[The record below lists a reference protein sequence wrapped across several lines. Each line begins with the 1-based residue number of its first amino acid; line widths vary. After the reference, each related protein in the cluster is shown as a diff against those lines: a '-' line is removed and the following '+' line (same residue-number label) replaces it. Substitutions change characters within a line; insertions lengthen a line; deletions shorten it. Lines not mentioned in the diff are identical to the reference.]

1 MKTFIADRFL
11 RLLVVVIG
19 AAIMAFALLRLSGD
33 PSTVLLPIFATPG
46 ERAQLRHQ
54 YGLDQPLPI
63 QFVDYTFSILHGN
76 FGQSWQYRQPALQVV
91 LDRFPN
97 TLELAGISMGVAVV
111 IGVALGVIGAAR
123 SGGVIDSLLTTV
135 SLVARAIPSFWLGTL
150 FILFFSLKLR
160 WLPTSGIGGL
170 SHLVL
175 PALTIAFLFIGEV
188 AAVVRAS
195 MVEALHTDYVRAALA
210 KGLPT
215 RTILLRH
222 ALRNALNPVISV
234 VAVDF
239 GVLLGGTVIVENVFA
254 WPGIGTLAVQSVG
267 ATDYPVL
274 QAIVLLLAL
283 SVAVVSTAADIVYGL
298 VDPRIR
304 RAV

>member
-1 MKTFIADRFL
+1 MKTFIADRLL
-11 RLLVVVIG
+11 RLFVVVIG
-19 AAIMAFALLRLSGD
+19 AAIMAFVLLRLSGD
-33 PSTVLLPIFATPG
+33 PSTVLLPIFATPA
-46 ERAQLRHQ
+46 ERLQLRHQ

-63 QFVDYTFSILHGN
+63 QFLDYTFSIMHGN
-76 FGQSWQYRQPALQVV
+76 FGQSWQYREPALQVV
-91 LDRFPN
+91 LGRFPN
-97 TLELAGISMGVAVV
+97 TLELAGISMFAAVV
-111 IGVALGVIGAAR
+111 FGMTLGIIGAAR
-123 SGGVIDSLLTTV
+123 SGGLVDSLLTIV
-135 SLVARAIPSFWLGTL
+135 SLGARAIPSFWLGTI
-150 FILFFSLKLR
+150 FILFFALKLG
-160 WLPTSGIGGL
+160 WFPTSGIGGL

-188 AAVVRAS
+188 ATIVRAS
-195 MVEALHTDYVRAALA
+195 MVEALGTDYVRTALA
-210 KGLPT
+210 KGLPM

-239 GVLLGGTVIVENVFA
+239 GLLLGGTVIVENVFA

-274 QAIVLLLAL
+274 QAIVLFLAL
-283 SVAVVSTAADIVYGL
+283 SVALVSTVADIVYGF

-304 RAV
+304 RAA

>member
-1 MKTFIADRFL
+1 MKTFIADRLL
-11 RLLVVVIG
+11 RLFVVVIG
-19 AAIMAFALLRLSGD
+19 AAIMAFVLLRLSGD
-33 PSTVLLPIFATPG
+33 PSTVLLPIFATPA
-46 ERAQLRHQ
+46 ERLQLRHQ

-63 QFVDYTFSILHGN
+63 QFLDYTFSIMHGN
-76 FGQSWQYRQPALQVV
+76 FGQSWQYREPALQVV
-91 LDRFPN
+91 LGRFPN
-97 TLELAGISMGVAVV
+97 TLELAGISMFAAVV
-111 IGVALGVIGAAR
+111 FGMTLGIIGAAR
-123 SGGVIDSLLTTV
+123 SGGLVDSLLTIV
-135 SLVARAIPSFWLGTL
+135 SLGARAIPSFWLGTI
-150 FILFFSLKLR
+150 FILFFALKLG
-160 WLPTSGIGGL
+160 WFPTSGIGGL

-188 AAVVRAS
+188 ATIVRAS
-195 MVEALHTDYVRAALA
+195 MVEALGTDYVRTALA
-210 KGLPT
+210 KGLPM

-239 GVLLGGTVIVENVFA
+239 GLLLGGTVIVENVFA

-274 QAIVLLLAL
+274 QAIVLFLAL
-283 SVAVVSTAADIVYGL
+283 SVAFVSTVADIVYGF

-304 RAV
+304 RAA

>member
-1 MKTFIADRFL
+1 
-11 RLLVVVIG
+11 V
-19 AAIMAFALLRLSGD
+19 
-33 PSTVLLPIFATPG
+33 
-46 ERAQLRHQ
+46 
-54 YGLDQPLPI
+54 
-63 QFVDYTFSILHGN
+63 
-76 FGQSWQYRQPALQVV
+76 
-91 LDRFPN
+91 
-97 TLELAGISMGVAVV
+97 
-111 IGVALGVIGAAR
+111 
-123 SGGVIDSLLTTV
+123 
-135 SLVARAIPSFWLGTL
+135 
-150 FILFFSLKLR
+150 
-160 WLPTSGIGGL
+160 
-170 SHLVL
+170 
-175 PALTIAFLFIGEV
+175 PALTSAFLFSGEV